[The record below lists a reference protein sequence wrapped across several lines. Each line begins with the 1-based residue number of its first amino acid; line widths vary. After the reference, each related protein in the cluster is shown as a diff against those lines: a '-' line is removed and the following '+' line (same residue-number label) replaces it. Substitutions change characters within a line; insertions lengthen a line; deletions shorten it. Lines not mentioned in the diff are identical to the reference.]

1 LKIHYQIT
9 KSSNYQ
15 ISIMSRIGKKP
26 VEIPSGVTV
35 TVGTGNIV
43 SVKGP
48 KGELKETIDR
58 DIKVEVKDGK
68 VEIERPTD
76 QIRHRAMHG
85 LYRSLISNMVKGVT
99 EGYKKQLELVG
110 VGFKASNQGNL
121 LDLSLGYSHNI
132 IFEIPKE
139 LKVATSQEK
148 GQNPMINFESIDK
161 QLIGQVCAKIR
172 SLRKP
177 EPYKGKGVKFAGEVL
192 RRKAGKAA
200 GK

>member
-1 LKIHYQIT
+1 
-9 KSSNYQ
+9 
-15 ISIMSRIGKKP
+15 MSRIGKKP
-26 VEIPSGVTV
+26 VEIPSGVNV
-35 TVGTGNIV
+35 TIGKDNVVT
-43 SVKGP
+43 VKGP
-48 KGELKETIDR
+48 KGELKQEVDR
-58 DIKVEVKDGK
+58 DITMEVKGT
-68 VEIERPTD
+68 ELLLARPTD

-85 LYRSLISNMVKGVT
+85 LYRSLINNMVKGVT
-99 EGYKKQLELVG
+99 DGYKKQLELVG
-110 VGFKASNQGNL
+110 VGFKATNQGNL

-148 GQNPMINFESIDK
+148 GQNPIITIEGVDK
-161 QLIGQVCAKIR
+161 QLLGQVCAKIR

-177 EPYKGKGVKFAGEVL
+177 EPYKGKGVKFVGEIL

>member
-1 LKIHYQIT
+1 
-9 KSSNYQ
+9 
-15 ISIMSRIGKKP
+15 MSRIGKQP
-26 VEIPSGVTV
+26 VILASGVTV
-35 TVGTGNIV
+35 SVSGDNVI

-48 KGELKETIDR
+48 KGTLTQTIDR
-58 DIKVEVKDGK
+58 DIKVEVNEKE
-68 VEIERPTD
+68 VLITRPTD

-99 EGYKKQLELVG
+99 QGFTKQLELVG
-110 VGFKASNQGNL
+110 VGYKATNTGNT

-132 IFEIPKE
+132 IFDVPVE
-139 LKVATSQEK
+139 LKVATVTEK
-148 GQNPMINFESIDK
+148 GQNPKINLESIDN
-161 QLIGQVCAKIR
+161 QLLGAVAAKIR

-177 EPYKGKGVKFAGEVL
+177 EPYKGKGVRYTNEFI